1 MSTLFPCLGGIS
13 LCSFK
18 SNYGNFR
25 VLFTPEQSQV
35 KMASFCHK
43 TLFVYMETAFSGA
56 ENGTF

>member
-1 MSTLFPCLGGIS
+1 MSELFPCLGGTS
-13 LCSFK
+13 FCSFK

-25 VLFTPEQSQV
+25 VLFTPEQPQV

-43 TLFVYMETAFSGA
+43 TLFVYMEMAFSGA